1 MVHFFPIALAVGALT
16 LYHVC
21 AKAIAPQAHPL
32 VVLLAV
38 YATAFACTAAL
49 LPLFP
54 LKAGPVEAARH
65 LNWAVFALGAV
76 IVAYEVGAI
85 LAYRAGWEISLASV
99 LMTAGAAALL
109 LPIGLVFFGEHLSP
123 TKAVGLLFAVVGVAL
138 ISR

>member
-1 MVHFFPIALAVGALT
+1 MAHVLPILLAVVALS

-32 VVLLAV
+32 GVLLAV

-54 LKAGPVEAARH
+54 LKAGLLETARG

-76 IVAYEVGAI
+76 IVAYEAGAI

-99 LMTAGAAALL
+99 LITAGAAALL
-109 LPIGLVFFGEHLSP
+109 VPIGLAFFGESP
-123 TKAVGLLFAVVGVAL
+123 SLTKGAGLVLAVVGIFL